1 MSTILKLTDVCKVYG
16 GGGTEVT
23 ALHPT
28 TIEIKKSEFV
38 GIVGP
43 SGSGKSTL
51 LSIAGALLSP
61 SKGEVMLGNKNI
73 TNISDKEK
81 TDIRLNQ
88 IGFIFQYANLVPYLN
103 VKEQLIYIAKL
114 KKENNEEAEER
125 AEALLAT
132 FGLHHR
138 QMHYSNQLSGGERQR
153 VAIARA
159 FMNNPQLILAD
170 EPTASLDSKKARDV
184 VEKISEQVKKS
195 NKAAIMIT
203 HDENMLNICDRVLI
217 LRDGKLQ

>member
-1 MSTILKLTDVCKVYG
+1 MSTILKLTDVCKTYG
-16 GGGTEVT
+16 EGETEVT

-28 TIEIKKSEFV
+28 TIEIKEGEFV

-61 SKGEVMLGNKNI
+61 SKGEIMIRDKNI
-73 TNISDKEK
+73 SNISDKER
-81 TDIRLNQ
+81 TDIRLHQ
-88 IGFIFQYANLVPYLN
+88 IGFIFQFANLVPYLN

-114 KKENNEEAEER
+114 KKENVKEAEER
-125 AEALLAT
+125 AEMLLTT
-132 FGLHHR
+132 FGLQHR
-138 QMHYSNQLSGGERQR
+138 QMHYPQQLSGGERQR

-170 EPTASLDSKKARDV
+170 EPTASLDSQKAKDV
-184 VEKISEQVKKS
+184 VEKISEQVKKY

-203 HDENMLNICDRVLI
+203 HDENMLSVCDRVLT